1 MMQSLQ
7 MRALQMIRQAADRT
21 GMTAATEGEG
31 GMVSRRA
38 VLRGLGVTALGAA
51 LGGTGAYLYDNHQHA
66 AGSTQLDVA
75 RWRRIRGNRYF
86 IGHRGCGD
94 VRPEHTMPAYQA
106 AVDWGARALEVSA
119 SSTSDG
125 VLVCMHDLTLDRTT
139 NGTGAVHDKTWQQLS
154 LLGVEQPQLGPA
166 WLQPPLTPIPRL
178 EEVLQTFGGRQVL
191 CIEAK
196 RYEDYP
202 LMIDLI
208 EKHGLQKSVI
218 IKAFHLSNAIAD
230 AKAAGYPVF
239 SYLGVPDVNVAA
251 IGTTAKVLDPRTDY
265 LVLPSTAG
273 PTGEQVLPESFMRAA
288 VRTGVPV
295 WVYPVH
301 RRSEADYFF
310 GLGAAGLVTSSY
322 RYVTTR
328 TPSTRFDTWATK
340 AVASGEMNRLPDE
353 KTYAAQWTGDAELT
367 LAKPDTQHFITLG
380 QFGPL
385 PSAGG
390 SYQVDLQV
398 RWNTLPDDLSTNIT
412 LAFGHADDRY
422 YEDGLG
428 AGDGY
433 SAILTA
439 DGSLELHA
447 HQAGQRIGERLGS
460 AVQTIAPQE
469 GQWMTLRLNV
479 FPQGISWTRLDASS
493 PDTGTAAQVSV
504 EDRRFRGG
512 YLHIGRTAT
521 DKSSVS
527 FRSLSV
533 S

>member
-1 MMQSLQ
+1 
-7 MRALQMIRQAADRT
+7 MIRQAADRT
-21 GMTAATEGEG
+21 GMTVGSG
-31 GMVSRRA
+31 GDSGMVSRRA

-51 LGGTGAYLYDNHQHA
+51 LGGSGAYLYDNHHSHA
-66 AGSTQLDVA
+66 AGSTPLDVA
-75 RWRRIRGNRYF
+75 GWRRSRGNRYY
-86 IGHRGCGD
+86 IGHRGSGD
-94 VRPEHTMPAYQA
+94 VRPEHTMPAYHA
-106 AVDWGARALEVSA
+106 AADWGARALEVSA

-125 VLVCMHDLTLDRTT
+125 VMVCMHDLTLDRTT
-139 NGTGAVHDKTWQQLS
+139 NGTGELHKKTWQQLS
-154 LLGVEQPQLGPA
+154 QFGVEQPQLGPA
-166 WLQPPLTPIPRL
+166 WMRQPLTPIPRL
-178 EEVLQTFGGRQVL
+178 DEVLQTFGGRQVL

-239 SYLGVPDVNVAA
+239 SYLGVPDVSLAA
-251 IGTTAKVLDPRTDY
+251 IGTAARVLDPRTDY

-273 PTGEQVLPESFMRAA
+273 PTGEQVLPEAFMRAA
-288 VRTGVPV
+288 VQTGVPV
-295 WVYPVH
+295 WVYPIH

-310 GLGAAGLVTSSY
+310 GLGATGLVTSSY

-328 TPSTRFDTWATK
+328 TPSTRFDTWNTK

-367 LAKPDTQHFITLG
+367 LAKHDTQHFITLG

-385 PSAGG
+385 PNAGG
-390 SYQVDLQV
+390 SYQVDLRV
-398 RWNTLPDDLSTNIT
+398 RWNVLPQDLTTNVT
-412 LAFGHADDRY
+412 LAFGHLDDRY
-422 YEDGLG
+422 YEEGLG
-428 AGDGY
+428 VSDGY

-439 DGSLELHA
+439 SGSLELHA
-447 HQAGQRIGERLGS
+447 HQAGRRVGEPLGEP
-460 AVQTIAPQE
+460 VQTIAPQE
-469 GQWMTLRLNV
+469 GEWMTLRLTV
-479 FPQGISWTRLDASS
+479 FPQGITWTRLDATS
-493 PDTGTAAQVSV
+493 PETGSAAQVSV

-521 DKSSVS
+521 DNSSVS
-527 FRSLSV
+527 FRSFTV